1 MGDMNIIVAVAC
13 IFLWYFLFEK
23 IIEKRWEKN
32 LKVKVHCNRDYAYEG
47 EELELVEEIE
57 NRKFLI
63 LPGLKVKFTTS
74 RYWDFKEEEKG
85 VTTDQYYRN
94 DVFSVGGYERIRRVL
109 PFTCLKRGYYILGDI
124 EVFASNYFYTK
135 EYVKKQYQ
143 EQWVYVFAKRVRTP
157 QMDLLFKQMLGEV
170 ITRKR
175 VSEDPFYFVGI
186 RDYQTYDTMRQINWK
201 ASAKTGELKVNRL
214 EHTAEQSIHI
224 FVFCEQKNVEWD
236 RNMEEYVLRFVA
248 TLTERF
254 LMEKIPV
261 SFVCNGFDVETG
273 QWIAIG
279 TGSGENHMRCID
291 EGIARIDLN
300 KGGRSIE
307 DSLSFFEATMKEE
320 DLHIVISTSQSVTF
334 QKFLQQK
341 KAEKYDFL
349 WVLPHYETEQ
359 VQVESS
365 LKEQCMEWITYTE

>member
-1 MGDMNIIVAVAC
+1 MNISVAVAC

-135 EYVKKQYQ
+135 RAANAALLFFFSHTTLFVFLSTTTWAFIV
-143 EQWVYVFAKRVRTP
+143 WVYFFFNILYWFFSKRCVFVRSGYFGF
-157 QMDLLFKQMLGEV
+157 LF
-170 ITRKR
+170 
-175 VSEDPFYFVGI
+175 SFYF
-186 RDYQTYDTMRQINWK
+186 
-201 ASAKTGELKVNRL
+201 
-214 EHTAEQSIHI
+214 
-224 FVFCEQKNVEWD
+224 
-236 RNMEEYVLRFVA
+236 
-248 TLTERF
+248 
-254 LMEKIPV
+254 
-261 SFVCNGFDVETG
+261 
-273 QWIAIG
+273 
-279 TGSGENHMRCID
+279 
-291 EGIARIDLN
+291 
-300 KGGRSIE
+300 
-307 DSLSFFEATMKEE
+307 FFNFYSK
-320 DLHIVISTSQSVTF
+320 
-334 QKFLQQK
+334 
-341 KAEKYDFL
+341 
-349 WVLPHYETEQ
+349 
-359 VQVESS
+359 
-365 LKEQCMEWITYTE
+365 